1 MAADLRIELTGLRS
15 DAGAILAAVCREP
28 DFLSDR
34 CSYVGRADAAA
45 GAVTVPGIPPGRY
58 AVQVFHDE
66 NGNDDL
72 DRGLFG
78 GPLEGMGFS
87 RDAPMRFGPPRF
99 EAARF
104 SINDDAEKQQV
115 RLRYIL

>member
-99 EAARF
+99 EDAA
-104 SINDDAEKQQV
+104 IEVPEGGAEQT
-115 RLRYIL
+115 LTMRYFK